1 MKRRQSTAA
10 SLAADNHL
18 DAAPAAKSNVY
29 RLGGPSL
36 RDNQVRTLATAGYHR
51 VSDRLYLQVTVSRR
65 GTISRSWIMRYRFAG
80 RSVELGLGPYP
91 IVTLYQASVK
101 RDKLVL
107 MLVDGLDPKTE
118 LTARRQAY
126 REAIRPD
133 RKPAQPSFAVC
144 AERLH
149 QVKRPEWK
157 NAKHAQQWINS
168 LAAYV
173 YPTLGDKPVDRVSAR
188 DVIEAL
194 QPIWFTKTETAYR
207 VRDRIFQVLQ
217 WAVIQGMRKSDEQ
230 LETMVRSA
238 FPAAGKLLS
247 QKRKHF
253 AALPYAE
260 VPAFIQQF
268 KATGV
273 PDIVKLLHEFTILN
287 GNRSGE
293 ARGAMWDE
301 IDLDN
306 RRWVIDKHR
315 MKMGVE
321 HRIPLSRR
329 SIEILHEA
337 KATQPAG
344 GHLVF
349 PSPNTGKM
357 ISDSTLTN
365 RFREMGAMHT
375 VHGYRSAMRDWAAEK
390 TNFAW
395 EVMEKALAHR
405 VGGETE
411 AAYFRSDLF
420 EKRAEM
426 MEAWAAWCSA
436 ASVSKKQIT

>member
-1 MKRRQSTAA
+1 MTRTFRACVTATRRALGIIPAMPASQPSQLPPVSPAKGQRRLLGRWWRRQSPAQQDRFATLGPLA
-10 SLAADNHL
+10 SVLLFLAAIIS
-18 DAAPAAKSNVY
+18 AFWY
-29 RLGGPSL
+29 L
-36 RDNQVRTLATAGYHR
+36 RNE
-51 VSDRLYLQVTVSRR
+51 
-65 GTISRSWIMRYRFAG
+65 
-80 RSVELGLGPYP
+80 ELERE
-91 IVTLYQASVK
+91 QASVK

-107 MLVDGLDPKTE
+107 MLVEGMDPKTE
-118 LTARRQAY
+118 LTAQRNAY
-126 REAIRPD
+126 RKAVIGD

-149 QVKRPEWK
+149 HVKQPEWK
-157 NAKHAQQWINS
+157 NTKHAKQWIGT
-168 LAAYV
+168 LQAYV
-173 YPTLGDKPVDRVSAR
+173 YPAIGDKPVDTVCAS
-188 DVIEAL
+188 DVIAVL

-207 VRDRIFQVLQ
+207 VRDRVFQVLQ
-217 WAVIQGMRKSDEQ
+217 WAIVQGMRKSDEQ
-230 LETMVRSA
+230 LEAMVRSA

-268 KATGV
+268 NATGV
-273 PDIVKLLHEFTILN
+273 PDIIKLLHEFTILN

-293 ARGAMWDE
+293 ARGATWDE
-301 IDLDN
+301 IDLQN
-306 RRWVIDKHR
+306 KRWVIDKHR

-321 HRIPLSRR
+321 HRIPLSSRA
-329 SIEILHEA
+329 IDILNQA
-337 KATQPAG
+337 KSMHIPG
-344 GHLVF
+344 NSLVF

-357 ISDSTLTN
+357 VSDSTLTN
-365 RFREMGAMHT
+365 RFREMGATHT

-411 AAYFRSDLF
+411 VAYFRSDLF

-426 MEAWAAWCSA
+426 MEAWAGWCSA
-436 ASVSKKQIT
+436 T

>member
-1 MKRRQSTAA
+1 MNHRKNATS
-10 SLAADNHL
+10 SLVDDSRL
-18 DAAPAAKSNVY
+18 DAVVPAMKGNVY
-29 RLGGPSL
+29 RLGSQSL
-36 RDNQVRTLATAGYHR
+36 RDNQVRGLLSPGYHR
-51 VSDRLYLQVTVSRR
+51 VSDRLYLQVTVGKR
-65 GTISRSWIMRYRFAG
+65 GTTSRSWIMRYRFAG

-91 IVTLYQASVK
+91 TVTLYQASVK

-107 MLVDGLDPKTE
+107 MLVEGMDPKTE
-118 LTARRQAY
+118 LTAQRNAY
-126 REAIRPD
+126 RKAVIGD

-149 QVKRPEWK
+149 HVKQPEWK
-157 NAKHAQQWINS
+157 NTKHAKQWIGT
-168 LAAYV
+168 LQAYV
-173 YPTLGDKPVDRVSAR
+173 YPAIGDKPVDTVCAS
-188 DVIEAL
+188 DVIAVL

-207 VRDRIFQVLQ
+207 VRDRVFQVLQ
-217 WAVIQGMRKSDEQ
+217 WAIVQGMRKSDEQ
-230 LETMVRSA
+230 LEAMVRSA

-268 KATGV
+268 NATGV
-273 PDIVKLLHEFTILN
+273 PDIIKLLHEFTILN

-293 ARGAMWDE
+293 ARGATWDE
-301 IDLDN
+301 IDLQN
-306 RRWVIDKHR
+306 KRWVIDKHR

-321 HRIPLSRR
+321 HRIPLSSRA
-329 SIEILHEA
+329 IDILNQA
-337 KATQPAG
+337 KSMHIPG
-344 GHLVF
+344 NSLVF

-357 ISDSTLTN
+357 VSDSTLTN
-365 RFREMGAMHT
+365 RFREMGATHT

-411 AAYFRSDLF
+411 VAYFRSDLF

-426 MEAWAAWCSA
+426 MEAWAGWCSA
-436 ASVSKKQIT
+436 T